1 MFYCVLLKHSRCK
14 ELDGEHAN
22 GCGGDE
28 VHVGNS
34 SRGECVRQ
42 VCDLLQYSVTHVLW
56 WCLTEALDDPLADFS
71 LNDERADEVITSKT

>member
-1 MFYCVLLKHSRCK
+1 MVYCVLPKHSRCK

-22 GCGGDE
+22 VCGEDE
-28 VHVGNS
+28 VRVGNS
-34 SRGECVRQ
+34 SPGECVRQ

-56 WCLTEALDDPLADFS
+56 CLTETLDDPLAEFS